1 MQGDGSGE
9 AGNWARVAKATGGP
23 ARLRS
28 CPCGR
33 LSSGLQPLRERRR
46 PDALRRHRASY
57 KRTGG
62 GQFGHPQPACVAVAQ
77 RFSCYSAP
85 TARTSVVRAGTRRL
99 TVLRAGPGPGRR
111 APRGPPCRPRR
122 ARQPRLGATA
132 EGDYRPAP
140 TPQRLAEEHEHQ
152 QRDNVLTCMTGSVTR
167 NGPYYCT
174 TLRLSRLL
182 SPRLSRV
189 HVYFGLLN
197 RCYYYY

>member
-1 MQGDGSGE
+1 MQGDGGGE
-9 AGNWARVAKATGGP
+9 AGKWARVAKATGGP

-46 PDALRRHRASY
+46 PDALRRHRASH

-132 EGDYRPAP
+132 GGDYRPAP

-152 QRDNVLTCMTGSVTR
+152 QRRCAMLADGFCVADPK
-167 NGPYYCT
+167 PYYCT
-174 TLRLSRLL
+174 TLSTGAVFEYSYCTVHLSADW
-182 SPRLSRV
+182 
-189 HVYFGLLN
+189 
-197 RCYYYY
+197 

>member
-9 AGNWARVAKATGGP
+9 AGKWARVAKATGGP

-46 PDALRRHRASY
+46 PDALRRHRAS
-57 KRTGG
+57 RNLAEG
-62 GQFGHPQPACVAVAQ
+62 GQFGHPQPACVAVA
-77 RFSCYSAP
+77 RWFSCYSAP

-99 TVLRAGPGPGRR
+99 TVLRAGPGLAAGRR
-111 APRGPPCRPRR
+111 GGRPAAQEEQGNRDSAPPPGEITGLRR
-122 ARQPRLGATA
+122 
-132 EGDYRPAP
+132 GDYRPAP

-174 TLRLSRLL
+174 TLSTV
-182 SPRLSRV
+182 PAWYRV
-189 HVYFGLLN
+189 PYNVFF
-197 RCYYYY
+197 R